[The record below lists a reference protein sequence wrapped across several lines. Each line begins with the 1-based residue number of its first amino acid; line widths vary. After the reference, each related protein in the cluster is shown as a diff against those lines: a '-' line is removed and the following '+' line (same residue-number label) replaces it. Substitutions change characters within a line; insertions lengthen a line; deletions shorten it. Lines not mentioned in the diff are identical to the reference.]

1 MKEDK
6 IFTFSESSLEKEL
19 ICLEKE
25 KIQQVRVCQK
35 SILENKQKLLRFI
48 SLAEKKAP
56 NVLFHFEVPLSMI
69 DKDTVFAFSKIYS
82 SLDIEFDSVDANFS
96 KNLSKKANLLNEA
109 GLIFGFV
116 VNLKDISIKGF
127 KSYVDFMILQYPNHI
142 SFVTENLK
150 PTNVLSTQDI
160 KTVENLCFA
169 IETFYTFGR
178 AVPWFVSVLSPLKIR
193 PSVLLSD
200 FAEWQR
206 CNNCSPKS
214 GFNPKGEKHTEIE
227 KMVLSFLKFKYEEK
241 KLFHVFPVVEDLVK
255 LQGAFA
261 RACGEGEE
269 TILDLSYSPNDLFS
283 PYSQDILAFS
293 EEVCMEACSVKVF
306 NTEYGPDW
314 KVDF

>member
-6 IFTFSESSLEKEL
+6 IFTFSENSLEKEL
-19 ICLEKE
+19 ASLEKE
-25 KIQQVRVCQK
+25 KIRQVRVSQK
-35 SILENKQKLLRFI
+35 SITGNKSKLLRFI
-48 SLAEKKAP
+48 SLAEKIAP
-56 NVLFHFEVPLSMI
+56 EVLYQFEIPLSMI
-69 DKDTVFAFSKIYS
+69 DRETVAAFSSIYS
-82 SLDIEFDSVDANFS
+82 SLDIEFESVEQNFS

-116 VNLKDISIKGF
+116 VNLKDISIKSF

-142 SFVTENLK
+142 NFVTENLK

-169 IETFYTFGR
+169 IECFYTFGR
-178 AVPWFVSVLSPLKIR
+178 AVPWFLSVLNPLRIKS
-193 PSVLLSD
+193 SVLLSD

-206 CNNCSPKS
+206 CNNCSLKS
-214 GFNPKGEKHTEIE
+214 GFNPKSEHHLVIE
-227 KMVLSFLKFKYEEK
+227 KMLLSFLKFKYEEK
-241 KLFHVFPVVEDLVK
+241 KLFHAFPVAEDLIK
-255 LQGAFA
+255 LNGAFA

-269 TILDLSYSPNDLFS
+269 TILDLSYSPEDLFS

-306 NTEYGPDW
+306 NTSDGPDF
-314 KVDF
+314 KLL

>member
-6 IFTFSESSLEKEL
+6 IFTFSENSLEKEL
-19 ICLEKE
+19 ASLEKE
-25 KIQQVRVCQK
+25 KIRQVRVSQK
-35 SILENKQKLLRFI
+35 SITGNKSKLLRFI
-48 SLAEKKAP
+48 SLAEKIAP
-56 NVLFHFEVPLSMI
+56 DVLYQFEIPLSMI
-69 DKDTVFAFSKIYS
+69 DRETVAAFSSIYS
-82 SLDIEFDSVDANFS
+82 SLDIEFDSVEGNFS

-116 VNLKDISIKGF
+116 VNLKDISIKSF

-142 SFVTENLK
+142 NFVTENLK

-169 IETFYTFGR
+169 IECFYTFGR
-178 AVPWFVSVLSPLKIR
+178 AVPWFLSVVNPLRIK
-193 PSVLLSD
+193 PSVFLSD

-206 CNNCSPKS
+206 CNNCSLKS
-214 GFNPKGEKHTEIE
+214 GFNPKSEHHLVIE
-227 KMVLSFLKFKYEEK
+227 KMLLSFLKFKYEEK

-269 TILDLSYSPNDLFS
+269 KILDLSYSPEDLFS

-306 NTEYGPDW
+306 NTEEGPDF
-314 KVDF
+314 KLL

>member
-6 IFTFSESSLEKEL
+6 IFTFSENSLEKEL
-19 ICLEKE
+19 ASLEKE
-25 KIQQVRVCQK
+25 KIRQVRVSQK
-35 SILENKQKLLRFI
+35 SITGNKSKLLRFI
-48 SLAEKKAP
+48 SLAEKIALE
-56 NVLFHFEVPLSMI
+56 VLYQFEIPLSMI
-69 DKDTVFAFSKIYS
+69 DRDTVAAFSSIYS
-82 SLDIEFDSVDANFS
+82 SLDIEFESVEQNFS

-116 VNLKDISIKGF
+116 VNLTDISIKSF

-142 SFVTENLK
+142 NFVTENLK

-169 IETFYTFGR
+169 IECFYTFGR
-178 AVPWFVSVLSPLKIR
+178 AVPWFLSVLNPLRIKS
-193 PSVLLSD
+193 SVLLSD

-206 CNNCSPKS
+206 CNNCSLKS
-214 GFNPKGEKHTEIE
+214 GFNPKSEHHLVIE
-227 KMVLSFLKFKYEEK
+227 KMLLSFLKFKYEEK
-241 KLFHVFPVVEDLVK
+241 KLFHAFPVAEDLIK
-255 LQGAFA
+255 LNGAFA

-269 TILDLSYSPNDLFS
+269 TILDLSYSPEDLFS

-306 NTEYGPDW
+306 NTSDGPDF
-314 KVDF
+314 KLL

>member
-6 IFTFSESSLEKEL
+6 IFTFSENSLEKEL
-19 ICLEKE
+19 ASLGKE
-25 KIQQVRVCQK
+25 KIRQVRVSQK
-35 SILENKQKLLRFI
+35 SITENKQKLLRFV
-48 SLAEKKAP
+48 SLAEKIAP
-56 NVLFHFEVPLSMI
+56 EVLYQFEIPLSMI
-69 DKDTVFAFSKIYS
+69 DRETVAAFSSIYS
-82 SLDIEFDSVDANFS
+82 SLDIEFDSVEGNFS

-116 VNLKDISIKGF
+116 VNLKDISIKSF

-142 SFVTENLK
+142 NFVTENLK

-169 IETFYTFGR
+169 IECFYTFGR
-178 AVPWFVSVLSPLKIR
+178 AVPWFLSVVNPLRIK
-193 PSVLLSD
+193 PSVFLSD

-206 CNNCSPKS
+206 CNNCSLKS
-214 GFNPKGEKHTEIE
+214 GFNPKSEHHLVIE
-227 KMVLSFLKFKYEEK
+227 KMLLSFLKFKYEEK

-269 TILDLSYSPNDLFS
+269 TVLDLSYSPEDLFS

-306 NTEYGPDW
+306 NTEEGPDL
-314 KVDF
+314 KFL

>member
-6 IFTFSESSLEKEL
+6 IFTFSENSLEKEL
-19 ICLEKE
+19 ASLEKE
-25 KIQQVRVCQK
+25 KIRQVRVSQK
-35 SILENKQKLLRFI
+35 SITENKQKLLRFI
-48 SLAEKKAP
+48 SLAEKIAP
-56 NVLFHFEVPLSMI
+56 EVLYQFEIPLSMI
-69 DKDTVFAFSKIYS
+69 DRETVAAFSSIYS
-82 SLDIEFDSVDANFS
+82 SLDIEFDSVEGNFS

-116 VNLKDISIKGF
+116 VNLKDISIKSF

-142 SFVTENLK
+142 NFVTENLK

-169 IETFYTFGR
+169 IECFYTFGR
-178 AVPWFVSVLSPLKIR
+178 AVPWFLSVVNPLRIK
-193 PSVLLSD
+193 PSVFLSD

-206 CNNCSPKS
+206 CNNCSLKS
-214 GFNPKGEKHTEIE
+214 GFNPKSEHHLVIE
-227 KMVLSFLKFKYEEK
+227 KMLLSFLKFKYEEK

-269 TILDLSYSPNDLFS
+269 KILDLSYSPEDLFS

-306 NTEYGPDW
+306 NTEEGPDL
-314 KVDF
+314 KFL

>member
-6 IFTFSESSLEKEL
+6 IFTFSENSLEKEL
-19 ICLEKE
+19 ASLGKE
-25 KIQQVRVCQK
+25 KIRQVRVSQK
-35 SILENKQKLLRFI
+35 SITENKQKLLRFV
-48 SLAEKKAP
+48 SLAEKIAP
-56 NVLFHFEVPLSMI
+56 EVLYQFEIPLSMI
-69 DKDTVFAFSKIYS
+69 DRETVAAFSSIYS
-82 SLDIEFDSVDANFS
+82 SLDIEFDSVEGNFS

-116 VNLKDISIKGF
+116 VNLKDISIKSF

-142 SFVTENLK
+142 NFVTENLK

-169 IETFYTFGR
+169 IECFYTFGR
-178 AVPWFVSVLSPLKIR
+178 AVPWFLSVVNPLRIK
-193 PSVLLSD
+193 PSVFLSD

-206 CNNCSPKS
+206 CNNCSLKS
-214 GFNPKGEKHTEIE
+214 GFNPKSEHHLVIE
-227 KMVLSFLKFKYEEK
+227 KMLLSFLKFKYEEK
-241 KLFHVFPVVEDLVK
+241 KLFHAFPVVEDLVK
-255 LQGAFA
+255 LQGSFA

-269 TILDLSYSPNDLFS
+269 TILDLSYSPEDLFS

-306 NTEYGPDW
+306 NTEEGPDF
-314 KVDF
+314 KLL

>member
-6 IFTFSESSLEKEL
+6 IFTFSENSLEKEL
-19 ICLEKE
+19 ASLEKE
-25 KIQQVRVCQK
+25 KIRQVRVSQK
-35 SILENKQKLLRFI
+35 SITGNKSKLLRFI
-48 SLAEKKAP
+48 SLAEKNAP
-56 NVLFHFEVPLSMI
+56 EVLYQFEIPLSMI
-69 DKDTVFAFSKIYS
+69 DRDTVAAFSSIYS
-82 SLDIEFDSVDANFS
+82 SLDIEFESVEQNFS

-116 VNLKDISIKGF
+116 VNLKDISIKSF

-142 SFVTENLK
+142 NFVTENLK

-169 IETFYTFGR
+169 IECFYTFGR
-178 AVPWFVSVLSPLKIR
+178 AVPWFLSVLNPLRIKS
-193 PSVLLSD
+193 SVLLSD

-206 CNNCSPKS
+206 CNNCSLKS
-214 GFNPKGEKHTEIE
+214 GFNPKSEHHLVIE
-227 KMVLSFLKFKYEEK
+227 KMLLSFLKFKYEEK
-241 KLFHVFPVVEDLVK
+241 KLFHAFPVAEDLIK
-255 LQGAFA
+255 LNGAFA

-269 TILDLSYSPNDLFS
+269 TILDLSYSPEDLFS

-306 NTEYGPDW
+306 NTSDGPDF
-314 KVDF
+314 KLL

>member
-6 IFTFSESSLEKEL
+6 IFTFSENSLEKEL
-19 ICLEKE
+19 ASLGKE
-25 KIQQVRVCQK
+25 KIRQVRVSQK
-35 SILENKQKLLRFI
+35 SITENKQKLLHFI
-48 SLAEKKAP
+48 SLAEKIAP
-56 NVLFHFEVPLSMI
+56 DVLYQFEIPLSMI
-69 DKDTVFAFSKIYS
+69 DRETVAAFSSIYS
-82 SLDIEFDSVDANFS
+82 SLDIEFDSVEGNFS

-116 VNLKDISIKGF
+116 INLKDISIKSF

-142 SFVTENLK
+142 NFVTENLK

-169 IETFYTFGR
+169 IECFYTFGR
-178 AVPWFVSVLSPLKIR
+178 AVPWFLSVVNPLRIK
-193 PSVLLSD
+193 PSVFLSD

-206 CNNCSPKS
+206 CNNCSLKS
-214 GFNPKGEKHTEIE
+214 GFNPKSEHHLVIE
-227 KMVLSFLKFKYEEK
+227 KMLLSFLKFKYEEK
-241 KLFHVFPVVEDLVK
+241 KLFHAFPVVEDLVK
-255 LQGAFA
+255 LQGSFA

-269 TILDLSYSPNDLFS
+269 TILDLSYSPEDLFS

-306 NTEYGPDW
+306 NTEEGPDF
-314 KVDF
+314 KLL

>member
-6 IFTFSESSLEKEL
+6 IFTFSENSLEKEL
-19 ICLEKE
+19 ASLEKE
-25 KIQQVRVCQK
+25 KIRQVRVSQK
-35 SILENKQKLLRFI
+35 SITGNKQKLLRFI
-48 SLAEKKAP
+48 SLAEKIAP
-56 NVLFHFEVPLSMI
+56 EVLYQFEIPLSMI
-69 DKDTVFAFSKIYS
+69 DRETVAAFSSIYS
-82 SLDIEFDSVDANFS
+82 SLDIEFESVEQNFS

-116 VNLKDISIKGF
+116 VNLKDISIKSF

-142 SFVTENLK
+142 NFVTENLK

-169 IETFYTFGR
+169 IECFYTFGR
-178 AVPWFVSVLSPLKIR
+178 AVPWFLSVLNPLRIKS
-193 PSVLLSD
+193 SVLLSD

-206 CNNCSPKS
+206 CNNCSLKS
-214 GFNPKGEKHTEIE
+214 GFNPKSEHHLVIE
-227 KMVLSFLKFKYEEK
+227 KMLLSFLKFKYEEK
-241 KLFHVFPVVEDLVK
+241 KLFHAFPVAEDLIK
-255 LQGAFA
+255 LNGAFA

-269 TILDLSYSPNDLFS
+269 TILDLSYSPEDLFS

-306 NTEYGPDW
+306 NTSDGPDF
-314 KVDF
+314 KLL

>member
-6 IFTFSESSLEKEL
+6 IFTFSENSLEKEL
-19 ICLEKE
+19 ASLEKE
-25 KIQQVRVCQK
+25 KIRQVRVSQK
-35 SILENKQKLLRFI
+35 SITGNKQKLLRFI
-48 SLAEKKAP
+48 SLAEKIAP
-56 NVLFHFEVPLSMI
+56 EVLYQFEIPLSMI
-69 DKDTVFAFSKIYS
+69 DRDTVAAFSSIYS
-82 SLDIEFDSVDANFS
+82 SLDIEFESVEQNFS

-116 VNLKDISIKGF
+116 VNLKDISIKSF

-142 SFVTENLK
+142 NFVTENLK

-169 IETFYTFGR
+169 IECFYTFGR
-178 AVPWFVSVLSPLKIR
+178 AVPWFLSVLNPLRIKS
-193 PSVLLSD
+193 SVLLSD

-206 CNNCSPKS
+206 CNNCSLKS
-214 GFNPKGEKHTEIE
+214 GFNPKSEHHLVIE
-227 KMVLSFLKFKYEEK
+227 KMLLSFLKFKYEEK
-241 KLFHVFPVVEDLVK
+241 KLFHAFPVAEDLIK
-255 LQGAFA
+255 LNGAFA

-269 TILDLSYSPNDLFS
+269 TILDLSYSPEDLFS

-306 NTEYGPDW
+306 NTSDGPDF
-314 KVDF
+314 KLL

>member
-6 IFTFSESSLEKEL
+6 IFTFSENSLEKEL
-19 ICLEKE
+19 ASLGKE
-25 KIQQVRVCQK
+25 KIRQVRVSQK
-35 SILENKQKLLRFI
+35 SITENKQKLLRFV
-48 SLAEKKAP
+48 SLAEKIAP
-56 NVLFHFEVPLSMI
+56 EVLYQFEIPLSMI
-69 DKDTVFAFSKIYS
+69 DRETVAAFSSIYS
-82 SLDIEFDSVDANFS
+82 SLDIEFDSVEGNFS

-116 VNLKDISIKGF
+116 INLKDISIKSF

-142 SFVTENLK
+142 NFVTENLK

-169 IETFYTFGR
+169 IECFYTFGR
-178 AVPWFVSVLSPLKIR
+178 SVPWFLSVVNPLRIK
-193 PSVLLSD
+193 PSVFLSD

-206 CNNCSPKS
+206 CNNCSLKS
-214 GFNPKGEKHTEIE
+214 GFNPKSEHHLVIE
-227 KMVLSFLKFKYEEK
+227 KMLLSFLKFKYEEK
-241 KLFHVFPVVEDLVK
+241 KLFHAFPVVEDLVK
-255 LQGAFA
+255 LQGSFA

-269 TILDLSYSPNDLFS
+269 TILDLSYSPEDLFS

-306 NTEYGPDW
+306 NTEEGPNF
-314 KVDF
+314 KLL

>member
-6 IFTFSESSLEKEL
+6 IFTFSENSLEKEL
-19 ICLEKE
+19 ASLGKE
-25 KIQQVRVCQK
+25 KIRQVRVSQK
-35 SILENKQKLLRFI
+35 SITENKQKLLRFV
-48 SLAEKKAP
+48 SLAEKIAP
-56 NVLFHFEVPLSMI
+56 DVLYQFEIPLSMI
-69 DKDTVFAFSKIYS
+69 DRESVAAFSSIYS
-82 SLDIEFDSVDANFS
+82 SLDIEFDSVEGNFS

-116 VNLKDISIKGF
+116 VNLKDISIKSF

-142 SFVTENLK
+142 NFVTENLK

-169 IETFYTFGR
+169 IECFYTFGR
-178 AVPWFVSVLSPLKIR
+178 AVPWFLSVVNPLRIK
-193 PSVLLSD
+193 PSVFLSD
-200 FAEWQR
+200 FSEWQR
-206 CNNCSPKS
+206 CNNCNLKS
-214 GFNPKGEKHTEIE
+214 GFNPKSEHHLVIE
-227 KMVLSFLKFKYEEK
+227 KMLLSFLKFKYEEK
-241 KLFHVFPVVEDLVK
+241 KLFHAFPVVEVLVK

-269 TILDLSYSPNDLFS
+269 TVLDLSYSPEDLFS

-306 NTEYGPDW
+306 NTEEGPDL
-314 KVDF
+314 KFL

>member
-6 IFTFSESSLEKEL
+6 IFTFSENSLEKEL
-19 ICLEKE
+19 ASLGKE
-25 KIQQVRVCQK
+25 KIRQVRVSQK
-35 SILENKQKLLRFI
+35 SITENKQKLLRFV
-48 SLAEKKAP
+48 SLAEKIAP
-56 NVLFHFEVPLSMI
+56 EVLYQFEIPLSMI
-69 DKDTVFAFSKIYS
+69 DRETVAAFSSIYS
-82 SLDIEFDSVDANFS
+82 SLDIEFDSVEGNFS

-116 VNLKDISIKGF
+116 INLKDISIKSF

-142 SFVTENLK
+142 NFVTENLK

-169 IETFYTFGR
+169 IECFYTFGR
-178 AVPWFVSVLSPLKIR
+178 AVPWFLSVVNPLRIK
-193 PSVLLSD
+193 PSVFLSD

-206 CNNCSPKS
+206 CNNCSLKS
-214 GFNPKGEKHTEIE
+214 GFNPKSEHHLVIE
-227 KMVLSFLKFKYEEK
+227 KMLLSFLKFKYEEK
-241 KLFHVFPVVEDLVK
+241 KLFHAFPVVEDLGK

-261 RACGEGEE
+261 RACGEGED
-269 TILDLSYSPNDLFS
+269 TVLDLSYSPEDLFS

-306 NTEYGPDW
+306 NTEEGPDL
-314 KVDF
+314 KFL

>member
-6 IFTFSESSLEKEL
+6 IFTFSENSLEKEL
-19 ICLEKE
+19 ASLEKE
-25 KIQQVRVCQK
+25 KIRQVRVSQK
-35 SILENKQKLLRFI
+35 SITENKQKLLRFV
-48 SLAEKKAP
+48 SLAEKIAP
-56 NVLFHFEVPLSMI
+56 EVLYQFEIPLFMI
-69 DKDTVFAFSKIYS
+69 DRETVAAFSSIYS
-82 SLDIEFDSVDANFS
+82 SLDIEFDSIEGNFS

-116 VNLKDISIKGF
+116 VNLKDISIKSF

-142 SFVTENLK
+142 NFVTENLK

-169 IETFYTFGR
+169 IECFYTFGR
-178 AVPWFVSVLSPLKIR
+178 AVPWFLSVVNPLRIK
-193 PSVLLSD
+193 PSVFLSD

-206 CNNCSPKS
+206 CNNCSLKS
-214 GFNPKGEKHTEIE
+214 GFNPKSEHHLVIE
-227 KMVLSFLKFKYEEK
+227 KMLLSFLKFKYEEK
-241 KLFHVFPVVEDLVK
+241 KLFHAFPVVEDLVK

-269 TILDLSYSPNDLFS
+269 TVLDLSYSPEDLFS

-306 NTEYGPDW
+306 NTEEGPDF
-314 KVDF
+314 KLL

>member
-6 IFTFSESSLEKEL
+6 IFTFSENSLEKEL
-19 ICLEKE
+19 ASLEKE
-25 KIQQVRVCQK
+25 KIRQVRVSQK
-35 SILENKQKLLRFI
+35 SITGNKQKLLRFI
-48 SLAEKKAP
+48 SLAEKNAP
-56 NVLFHFEVPLSMI
+56 EVLYQFEIPLSMI
-69 DKDTVFAFSKIYS
+69 DRDTVAAFSSIYS
-82 SLDIEFDSVDANFS
+82 SLDIEFESVEQNFS

-116 VNLKDISIKGF
+116 VNLKDISIKSF

-142 SFVTENLK
+142 NFVTENLK

-169 IETFYTFGR
+169 IECFYTFGR
-178 AVPWFVSVLSPLKIR
+178 VVPWFLSVLNPLRIKS
-193 PSVLLSD
+193 SVLLSD

-206 CNNCSPKS
+206 CNNCSLKS
-214 GFNPKGEKHTEIE
+214 GFNPKSEHHLVIE
-227 KMVLSFLKFKYEEK
+227 KMLLSFLKFKYEEK
-241 KLFHVFPVVEDLVK
+241 KLFHAFPVAEDLIK
-255 LQGAFA
+255 LNGAFA

-269 TILDLSYSPNDLFS
+269 TILDLSYSPEDLFS

-306 NTEYGPDW
+306 NTSDGPDF
-314 KVDF
+314 KLL

>member
-6 IFTFSESSLEKEL
+6 IFTFSENSLEKEL
-19 ICLEKE
+19 ASLEKE
-25 KIQQVRVCQK
+25 KIRQVRVSQK
-35 SILENKQKLLRFI
+35 SITENKQKLLRFI
-48 SLAEKKAP
+48 SLAEKIAP
-56 NVLFHFEVPLSMI
+56 EVLYQFEIPLSMI
-69 DKDTVFAFSKIYS
+69 DRETVAAFSSIYS
-82 SLDIEFDSVDANFS
+82 SLDIEFDSVEGNFS

-116 VNLKDISIKGF
+116 VNLKDISIKSF

-142 SFVTENLK
+142 NFVTENLK

-169 IETFYTFGR
+169 IECFYTFGR
-178 AVPWFVSVLSPLKIR
+178 AVPWFLSVVNPLRIK
-193 PSVLLSD
+193 PSVFLSD

-206 CNNCSPKS
+206 CNNCSLKS
-214 GFNPKGEKHTEIE
+214 GFNPKSEHHLVIE
-227 KMVLSFLKFKYEEK
+227 KMLLSFLKFKYEEK

-269 TILDLSYSPNDLFS
+269 KILDLSYSPEDLFS

-306 NTEYGPDW
+306 NTEEGPDF
-314 KVDF
+314 KLL

>member
-6 IFTFSESSLEKEL
+6 IFTFSENSLEKEL
-19 ICLEKE
+19 ASLGKE
-25 KIQQVRVCQK
+25 KIRQVRVSQK
-35 SILENKQKLLRFI
+35 SITENKQKLLHFI
-48 SLAEKKAP
+48 SLAEKIAP
-56 NVLFHFEVPLSMI
+56 DVLYQFEIPLSMI
-69 DKDTVFAFSKIYS
+69 DRETVAAFSSIYS
-82 SLDIEFDSVDANFS
+82 SLDIEFDSVEGNFS

-116 VNLKDISIKGF
+116 VNLKDISIKSF

-142 SFVTENLK
+142 NFVTENLK

-169 IETFYTFGR
+169 IECFYTFGR
-178 AVPWFVSVLSPLKIR
+178 AVPWFLSVVNPLRIK
-193 PSVLLSD
+193 PSVFLSD

-206 CNNCSPKS
+206 CNNCSLKS
-214 GFNPKGEKHTEIE
+214 GFNPKSEHHLVIE
-227 KMVLSFLKFKYEEK
+227 KMLLSFLKFKYEEK
-241 KLFHVFPVVEDLVK
+241 KLFHAFPVVEDLVK
-255 LQGAFA
+255 LQGSFA

-269 TILDLSYSPNDLFS
+269 TILDLSYSPEDLFS

-306 NTEYGPDW
+306 NTEEGPDF
-314 KVDF
+314 KLL

>member
-6 IFTFSESSLEKEL
+6 IFTFSENSLEKEL
-19 ICLEKE
+19 ASLGKE
-25 KIQQVRVCQK
+25 KIRQVRVSQK
-35 SILENKQKLLRFI
+35 SITENKQKLLRFV
-48 SLAEKKAP
+48 SLAEKIAP
-56 NVLFHFEVPLSMI
+56 EVLYQFEIPLSMI
-69 DKDTVFAFSKIYS
+69 DRETVAAFSSIYS
-82 SLDIEFDSVDANFS
+82 SLDIEFDSVEGNFS

-116 VNLKDISIKGF
+116 VNLKDISIKSF

-142 SFVTENLK
+142 NFITENLK

-169 IETFYTFGR
+169 IECFYTFGR
-178 AVPWFVSVLSPLKIR
+178 AVPWFLSVVNPLRIK
-193 PSVLLSD
+193 PSVFLSD

-206 CNNCSPKS
+206 CNNCNLKS
-214 GFNPKGEKHTEIE
+214 GFNPKSEHHLVIE
-227 KMVLSFLKFKYEEK
+227 KMLLSFLKFKYEEK
-241 KLFHVFPVVEDLVK
+241 KLFHAFPVVEDLVK
-255 LQGAFA
+255 LQGSFA

-269 TILDLSYSPNDLFS
+269 TILDLSYSPEDLFS

-306 NTEYGPDW
+306 NTEEGPDF
-314 KVDF
+314 KLL

>member
-6 IFTFSESSLEKEL
+6 IFTFSENSLEKEL
-19 ICLEKE
+19 ASLGKE
-25 KIQQVRVCQK
+25 KIRQVRVSQK
-35 SILENKQKLLRFI
+35 SITENKQKLLRFV
-48 SLAEKKAP
+48 SLAEKIAP
-56 NVLFHFEVPLSMI
+56 EVLYQFEIPLSMI
-69 DKDTVFAFSKIYS
+69 DRETVAAFSSIYS
-82 SLDIEFDSVDANFS
+82 SLDIEFDSVEGNFS

-116 VNLKDISIKGF
+116 INLKDISIKSF

-142 SFVTENLK
+142 NFVTENLK

-169 IETFYTFGR
+169 IECFYTFGR
-178 AVPWFVSVLSPLKIR
+178 AVPWFLSVVNPLRIK
-193 PSVLLSD
+193 PSVFLSD

-206 CNNCSPKS
+206 CNNCSLKS
-214 GFNPKGEKHTEIE
+214 GFNPKSEHHLVIE
-227 KMVLSFLKFKYEEK
+227 KMLLSFLKFKYEEK
-241 KLFHVFPVVEDLVK
+241 KLFHAFPVVEDLVK
-255 LQGAFA
+255 LQGSFA

-269 TILDLSYSPNDLFS
+269 TILDLSYSPEDLFS

-306 NTEYGPDW
+306 NTEEGPDF
-314 KVDF
+314 KLL

>member
-6 IFTFSESSLEKEL
+6 IFTFSENSLEKEL
-19 ICLEKE
+19 ASLEKE
-25 KIQQVRVCQK
+25 KIRQVRVSQK
-35 SILENKQKLLRFI
+35 SITGNKQKLLRFI
-48 SLAEKKAP
+48 SLAEKNAP
-56 NVLFHFEVPLSMI
+56 EVLYQFEIPLSMI
-69 DKDTVFAFSKIYS
+69 DRDTVAAFSSIYS
-82 SLDIEFDSVDANFS
+82 SLDIEFESVEQNFS

-116 VNLKDISIKGF
+116 VNLKDISIKSF

-142 SFVTENLK
+142 NFVTENLK

-169 IETFYTFGR
+169 IECFYTLGR
-178 AVPWFVSVLSPLKIR
+178 AVPWFLSVLNPLRIKS
-193 PSVLLSD
+193 SVLLSD

-206 CNNCSPKS
+206 CNNCSLKS
-214 GFNPKGEKHTEIE
+214 GFNPKSEHHLVIE
-227 KMVLSFLKFKYEEK
+227 KMLLSFLKFKYEEK
-241 KLFHVFPVVEDLVK
+241 KLFHAFPVAEDLIK
-255 LQGAFA
+255 LNGAFA

-269 TILDLSYSPNDLFS
+269 TILDLSYSPEDLFS

-306 NTEYGPDW
+306 NTSDGPDF
-314 KVDF
+314 KLL